1 MVRNEYRKFSSREIE
16 FNLLSPRRRGHMT
29 RPDWLVGGDRRSE
42 AAERIIHAAS
52 ELVSRGGFDAFT
64 IDALAAEVH
73 CSPATIYRNVG
84 GKAVIL
90 ERVVQQMSM
99 RIVKNVSE
107 AIAGLDGPDRIVT
120 AIVVALHHIRAE
132 PLGPLMMGAIRPAG
146 DTGWLTASPL
156 VSDLAEH
163 MIGRA
168 DPLAAQWLVRATLA
182 LWYWPVKD
190 LDTEREIAAR
200 FVGPSVAAPGLAR
213 ERT

>member
-1 MVRNEYRKFSSREIE
+1 MVRNEYRKFSSRENE
-16 FNLLSPRRRGHMT
+16 FRRYRREGEGHVA

-52 ELVSRGGFDAFT
+52 ELVSRRGFDAFT

-107 AIAGLDGPDRIVT
+107 AIVGLDGPDRIVT

-132 PLGPLMMGAIRPAG
+132 PLGPLMVGAIRPAG
-146 DTGWLTASPL
+146 DTAWLTASPL
-156 VSDLAEH
+156 ISDLAEQ

-190 LDTEREIAAR
+190 LDTEREMAER
-200 FVGPSVAAPGLAR
+200 FIGPSFAAPD
-213 ERT
+213 